1 MEVNYEIVLEYLQ
14 SGRYP
19 VVATKNLKRVI
30 RKKSAKF
37 SLKDGL
43 LFYSSSGT
51 LKQWISTKEKQNQ
64 IIEHHAILTTWGTFG
79 TRQDSTEDNIK
90 VLLII
95 LFFS

>member
-1 MEVNYEIVLEYLQ
+1 MEVKYEIVLEYLQ

-19 VVATKNLKRVI
+19 IGATKNLKRVI

-43 LFYSSSGT
+43 LFYSSNGT
-51 LKQWISTKEKQNQ
+51 LKQWISTKEKQKQ
-64 IIEHHAILTTWGTFG
+64 IIAILTTWGTFG

-90 VLLII
+90 PY
-95 LFFS
+95 

>member
-19 VVATKNLKRVI
+19 VGATKNLKRVI

-37 SLKDGL
+37 SLNDGL

-64 IIEHHAILTTWGTFG
+64 IIASCHTDNLGGHLGRDK
-79 TRQDSTEDNIK
+79 TRQKITSRYC
-90 VLLII
+90 
-95 LFFS
+95 